1 MKLFKNLLL
10 ASVLFLGTMTI
21 NAQSK
26 VAHINTDELVAAMP
40 GTKLMQEELKKV
52 VQAYDTD
59 FKTQSSSL
67 QAKMQKYD
75 QEAPTQTDVE
85 NQKRLVEVQELQKK
99 LQMYRQTAQEELQ
112 KKEFDLYKP
121 IAERAQKA
129 INDVAAA
136 KGFDYVIDSTPGKGL
151 IVYNGTDLMA
161 DVKANL
167 NIK

>member
-10 ASVLFLGTMTI
+10 TSVLILGAMTV

-40 GTKLMQEELKKV
+40 ETKQMQEELKKV
-52 VQAYDTD
+52 VQAYDAD
-59 FKTQSSSL
+59 FKEQSTAL
-67 QAKMQKYD
+67 QTKMQKYD
-75 QEAPTQTDVE
+75 KEAPTQTDAE
-85 NQKRLVEVQELQKK
+85 NQKRLQEVQDAQRK
-99 LQMYRQTAQEELQ
+99 LQMYQQTAREELQ

-129 INDVAAA
+129 IDAVAAA

-151 IVYNGTDLMA
+151 VVFKGTDLMA

-167 NIK
+167 GIK

>member
-40 GTKLMQEELKKV
+40 ETKLMQEELKKV